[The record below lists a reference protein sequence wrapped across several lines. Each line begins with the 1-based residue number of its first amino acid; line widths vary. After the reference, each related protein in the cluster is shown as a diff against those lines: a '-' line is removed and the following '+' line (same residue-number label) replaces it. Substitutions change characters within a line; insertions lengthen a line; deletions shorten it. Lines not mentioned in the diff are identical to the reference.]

1 MIAVGARAVAVA
13 VHSVL
18 LTGSTETCL
27 FSYKFFVEPVEAFGD
42 VTSRNIVASF

>member
-1 MIAVGARAVAVA
+1 MAVALR
-13 VHSVL
+13 SVL

-27 FSYKFFVEPVEAFGD
+27 FSYKFFVEPVEAFGN